1 MSRDVRAPLLLTA
14 IFGAFIVATSA
25 FAAPPAQTQVV
36 VTLDAP
42 ALAQAIR
49 TSRAL
54 APAFRERRLDLD
66 SPTSRGYLAELK
78 RERLAVER
86 RIRARIPSATIRWR
100 YAVVLNGLAV
110 KLAARDVG
118 LLSTVPG
125 VRDVHVGGRY
135 GASLDRGPELIGAD
149 DLWGGP
155 SLPTAGQGVKIGV
168 LDDGVNQAHPFFDP
182 AGYSYPAG
190 FPKGQTGFTTPKVI
204 VARAFAPGTTTWRH
218 ARSPFDPLESVHG
231 THVAGIAAGN
241 MTAAPV
247 QGRGTLSGGAPRAYI
262 GNYKVL
268 STPSN
273 FGLIDNAGE
282 VIAGI
287 EAAVRDGMD
296 VLNMSFGELE
306 TDPARNVVDQ
316 AVDGAAA
323 AGVVP
328 VAAAGNSFGDV
339 GRGSIG
345 SPATAA
351 GAIAVAA
358 VTKSN
363 VLAGFSS
370 SGPTALSL
378 RMKPHVSAP
387 GASILSS
394 VPEREGTWASF
405 SGTSMASPHVAGAV
419 ALLLQQH
426 PQWTV
431 DQVTSALVQTGRPVL
446 DPDTEQEAPTTREGG
461 GLVDLPAATTPLLFA
476 KPAVIS
482 LGLLRAAATRSVAV
496 DVTDAGG
503 GAGAWNAS
511 LRLQASPS
519 GVKLSV
525 PSTVSVP
532 GRFELAAE
540 SQQTATE
547 QDLTGF
553 VVLQRGNITRR
564 IPFWLRTTR
573 VKLGPP
579 VRVLTKQGRYQG
591 NTRNGKANVTS
602 YRYPDDPTGLGVTN
616 SLPGPEQV
624 FRVRVGSRAAN
635 LGVRI
640 TRQPKDVSVTPRIV
654 YAGDENRLGGVPSL
668 PVDVNPYRG
677 DTYGQLRPVVAT
689 NRPSP
694 GAYDLVFETRSR
706 SVAGPFSFRLWIDDK
721 TPPRVRLLTPTA
733 KGEVVL
739 SVADGGSGIDP
750 RSVVVGID
758 GQRVVFKLSSTR
770 LRVPL
775 EGISRGKHLLQVS
788 VADFQE
794 TKNSESVVGI
804 LPNTTSLRKTITVR

>member
-1 MSRDVRAPLLLTA
+1 MARTVRALLLSV
-14 IFGAFIVATSA
+14 AFCATLYP
-25 FAAPPAQTQVV
+25 AASVHASTGAQTQVV
-36 VTLDAP
+36 VALEAP
-42 ALAQAIR
+42 ALAQAVQ
-49 TSRAL
+49 TSRVL
-54 APAFRERRLDLD
+54 SPAVKGRRLDLG
-66 SPTSRGYLAELK
+66 SPMSRGYLAELE

-100 YAVVLNGLAV
+100 YAVVLNGMAV
-110 KLAARDVG
+110 KLAVRDVG
-118 LLSTVPG
+118 LLSKIPG
-125 VRDVHVGGRY
+125 VWEVHAGGRY
-135 GASLDRGPELIGAD
+135 GATLDRGPELIGAD

-155 SLPTAGQGVKIGV
+155 SLPNAGQGVKIGV
-168 LDDGVNQAHPFFDP
+168 VDDGVNQAHPFFDP

-204 VARAFAPGTTTWRH
+204 AARAFAPATTTWRN
-218 ARSPFDPLESVHG
+218 ARSPFDPLESQHG

-241 MTAAPV
+241 LTSAPV
-247 QGRGTLSGGAPRAYI
+247 QGRAALSGAAPRAYI

-296 VLNMSFGELE
+296 VINMSFGEFE
-306 TDPARNVVDQ
+306 TDPVRNVVDR

-328 VAAAGNSFGDV
+328 VAAAGNSFGDL

-345 SPATAA
+345 SPATASR
-351 GAIAVAA
+351 AIAVAA
-358 VTKSN
+358 ATKSN
-363 VLAGFSS
+363 VLADFSS
-370 SGPTALSL
+370 SGPAALSL
-378 RMKPHVSAP
+378 RMKPNVSAP

-394 VPEREGTWASF
+394 VPERVGTWASL

-426 PQWTV
+426 PAWTV

-446 DPDTEQEAPTTREGG
+446 DAETEEETLTTREGG
-461 GLVDLPAATTPLLFA
+461 GLVNLSAADNPLVFV
-476 KPAVIS
+476 KPSVVS
-482 LGLLRAAATRSVAV
+482 LGLVRVGTTRRVPV

-503 GAGAWNAS
+503 GTGSWNVS
-511 LRLQASPS
+511 LRLQGSPR
-519 GVKLSV
+519 GVKLAV

-532 GRFELAAE
+532 GRLELVAE
-540 SQQTATE
+540 SEQTATE

-553 VVLQRGNITRR
+553 VVLQRGNTTRR
-564 IPFWLRTTR
+564 IPFWLRATR
-573 VKLGPP
+573 PRLGPP
-579 VRVLTKQGRYQG
+579 ARVLTKQGRYEG
-591 NTRNGKANVTS
+591 NTRNGKTNVTS

-624 FRVRVGSRAAN
+624 FRVRVGRRAAN
-635 LGVRI
+635 FGVRI
-640 TRQPKDVSVTPRIV
+640 TRQPKGVTVSPRIV
-654 YAGDENRLGGVPSL
+654 YAGDENRLTGVPSL
-668 PVDVNPYRG
+668 PVDINPYR
-677 DTYGQLRPVVAT
+677 DTYGQPRPVVAT

-706 SVAGPFSFRLWIDDK
+706 SVAGPFSFRLWIDDA
-721 TPPRVRLLTPTA
+721 TPPRVKLLTPTA
-733 KGEVVL
+733 KKEVLL
-739 SVADGGSGIDP
+739 SVADSGSGIDP
-750 RSVVVGID
+750 RSIVVRID
-758 GQRVVFKLSSTR
+758 NLRVVFKVSPAR
-770 LRVPL
+770 IRVPL
-775 EGISRGKHLLQVS
+775 QGIFPGTHRLQVIVS
-788 VADFQE
+788 DFQE

-804 LPNTTSLRKTITVR
+804 LPNTTSFRRTITVR

>member
-1 MSRDVRAPLLLTA
+1 M
-14 IFGAFIVATSA
+14 
-25 FAAPPAQTQVV
+25 
-36 VTLDAP
+36 
-42 ALAQAIR
+42 
-49 TSRAL
+49 
-54 APAFRERRLDLD
+54 
-66 SPTSRGYLAELK
+66 
-78 RERLAVER
+78 AVER
-86 RIRARIPSATIRWR
+86 RIRARIPSATVRWR

-110 KLAARDVG
+110 KLAARDVP
-118 LLSTVPG
+118 LLSAIAG
-125 VRDVHVGGRY
+125 VRKVHVGGSF
-135 GASLDRGPELIGAD
+135 GVTLDRGPELIGAD

-168 LDDGVNQAHPFFDP
+168 IDDGVNQTHPFFSP
-182 AGYSYPAG
+182 SGYSYPAG
-190 FPKGQTGFTTPKVI
+190 FPKGQTSFTTPKVI
-204 VARAFAPGTTTWRH
+204 AARAFAPATTTWRH
-218 ARSPFDPLESVHG
+218 ARSPFDPLESEHG

-241 MTAAPV
+241 LTSAPV
-247 QGRGTLSGGAPRAYI
+247 QGRGALSGAAPRAYI

-296 VLNMSFGELE
+296 VINMSFGEYE

-328 VAAAGNSFGDV
+328 VAAAGNSFGDL

-345 SPATAA
+345 SPGTASR
-351 GAIAVAA
+351 AIAVAA
-358 VTKSN
+358 VTKSD

-378 RMKPHVSAP
+378 RMKPEVSAP

-394 VPEREGTWASF
+394 VPERDGTWASF

-426 PQWTV
+426 PAWTV
-431 DQVTSALVQTGRPVL
+431 DQVKSALVQTGRPVL
-446 DPDTEQEAPTTREGG
+446 DPETEEETPTTREGG
-461 GLVDLPAATTPLLFA
+461 GLVNLPVADNPLVFV
-476 KPAVIS
+476 KPSVVS
-482 LGLLRAAATRSVAV
+482 FGLLRVGTTRRVAV

-503 GAGAWNAS
+503 GAAPWNVS
-511 LRLQASPS
+511 LRLQASPG
-519 GVKLSV
+519 GVKLTV

-532 GRFELAAE
+532 GRFELIAE
-540 SQQTATE
+540 SEQTATE

-553 VVLQRGNITRR
+553 VVLQRGNATRR

-579 VRVLTKQGRYQG
+579 ARVLTKQGRYEG

-624 FRVRVGSRAAN
+624 FRVRVGRGAAN
-635 LGVRI
+635 VGVRI
-640 TRQPKDVSVTPRIV
+640 TRQPKGVSVSPRIV

-668 PVDVNPYRG
+668 PVDINPYRG

-689 NRPSP
+689 NRPRP
-694 GAYDLVFETRSR
+694 GAYDLVFDTRSQ
-706 SVAGPFSFRLWIDDK
+706 SVAGPFSFRLWIDDA
-721 TPPRVRLLTPTA
+721 TPPRVRLLTPTP
-733 KGEVVL
+733 KGQVVL

-750 RSVVVGID
+750 RSVIVAID

-770 LRVPL
+770 LQVPL

-794 TKNSESVVGI
+794 TKNSESVVGV
-804 LPNTTSLRKTITVR
+804 LPNTTRLRKTITVR

>member
-1 MSRDVRAPLLLTA
+1 MAISRNC
-14 IFGAFIVATSA
+14 
-25 FAAPPAQTQVV
+25 
-36 VTLDAP
+36 
-42 ALAQAIR
+42 
-49 TSRAL
+49 
-54 APAFRERRLDLD
+54 E
-66 SPTSRGYLAELK
+66 

-86 RIRARIPSATIRWR
+86 RIRARIPSATVRWR

-110 KLAARDVG
+110 KLSPRDVP
-118 LLSTVPG
+118 LLSAITG
-125 VRDVHVGGRY
+125 VRKVHVGGSF
-135 GASLDRGPELIGAD
+135 GVSLDRGPELIGAD

-168 LDDGVNQAHPFFDP
+168 IDDGVNQTHPFFNP

-190 FPKGQTGFTTPKVI
+190 FPKGQAGFTTPKVI
-204 VARAFAPGTTTWRH
+204 AARAFAPATTTWRH
-218 ARSPFDPLESVHG
+218 ARSPFDPLQSQHG

-241 MTAAPV
+241 RTSAPV
-247 QGRGTLSGGAPRAYI
+247 EGRGALSGSAPRAYI

-296 VLNMSFGELE
+296 VINMSFGESE

-328 VAAAGNSFGDV
+328 VAAAGNSFGDL

-345 SPATAA
+345 SPGTASR
-351 GAIAVAA
+351 AITVAA
-358 VTKSN
+358 VTKSD

-370 SGPTALSL
+370 SGPTSMSL
-378 RMKPHVSAP
+378 RMKPEVSAP

-394 VPEREGTWASF
+394 VPERDGTWASF

-426 PQWTV
+426 PAWTV

-446 DPDTEQEAPTTREGG
+446 DAETDGETMTTREGG
-461 GLVDLPAATTPLLFA
+461 GLVNLPAADNPLVFV
-476 KPAVIS
+476 KPSVVS
-482 LGLLRAAATRSVAV
+482 LGLLRVGTTRRVPV

-503 GAGAWNAS
+503 GAGSWNVS
-511 LRLQASPS
+511 LRLQASP
-519 GVKLSV
+519 GGAKLTV

-532 GRFELAAE
+532 GRFEVVAE
-540 SQQTATE
+540 AEQTATE

-553 VVLQRGNITRR
+553 VILQRGNATRR
-564 IPFWLRTTR
+564 IPLWLRTTR
-573 VKLGPP
+573 VQLGPP
-579 VRVLTKQGRYQG
+579 ARVLTKQGRYQG

-602 YRYPDDPTGLGVTN
+602 YRYPDDPAGLGVSN

-624 FRVRVGSRAAN
+624 VRVRVGRGVAN
-635 LGVRI
+635 VGVRI
-640 TRQPKDVSVTPRIV
+640 TRQPKGVSISPRIV

-668 PVDVNPYRG
+668 PIDVNVYRG

-694 GAYDLVFETRSR
+694 GAYDLVFDTRSR
-706 SVAGPFSFRLWIDDK
+706 SVAGPFSFRLWIDDA

-733 KGEVVL
+733 RGQIVL

-750 RSVVVGID
+750 RSVIVAID
-758 GQRVVFKLSSTR
+758 GQRIVFKLSSTR

-775 EGISRGKHLLQVS
+775 EGISPGKHVLLVS

-794 TKNSESVVGI
+794 TKNSESVVGV
-804 LPNTTSLRKTITVR
+804 LPNTTTLRKTITVR

>member
-1 MSRDVRAPLLLTA
+1 M
-14 IFGAFIVATSA
+14 
-25 FAAPPAQTQVV
+25 V

-42 ALAQAIR
+42 ALAQAVQ
-49 TSRAL
+49 TSRVL
-54 APAFRERRLDLD
+54 SPAVKGRRLDLG
-66 SPTSRGYLAELK
+66 SPMSRGYLAELE

-118 LLSTVPG
+118 LLSKIPG
-125 VRDVHVGGRY
+125 VREVHAGGRY
-135 GASLDRGPELIGAD
+135 GATLDRGPELIGAD

-168 LDDGVNQAHPFFDP
+168 IDDGVNQAHPFFNP
-182 AGYSYPAG
+182 SGYSYPAG
-190 FPKGQTGFTTPKVI
+190 FPKGQTSFTTPKVI
-204 VARAFAPGTTTWRH
+204 AARAFAPATTTWRN
-218 ARSPFDPLESVHG
+218 ARSPFDPLESEHG

-241 MTAAPV
+241 LTSAPV
-247 QGRGTLSGGAPRAYI
+247 QGRDALSGAAPRAYI

-296 VLNMSFGELE
+296 VINMSFGEFE
-306 TDPARNVVDQ
+306 TDPARNVVDR

-328 VAAAGNSFGDV
+328 VAAAGNSFGDL

-345 SPATAA
+345 SPATASR
-351 GAIAVAA
+351 AIAVAA
-358 VTKSN
+358 ATKSN
-363 VLAGFSS
+363 VLADFSS
-370 SGPTALSL
+370 SGPAALSL
-378 RMKPHVSAP
+378 RMKPNVSAP

-394 VPEREGTWASF
+394 VPERVGTWASF

-426 PQWTV
+426 PAWTV

-446 DPDTEQEAPTTREGG
+446 DPETEEETLTTREGG
-461 GLVDLPAATTPLLFA
+461 GLVNLSAADNPLVFV
-476 KPAVIS
+476 KPSAVS
-482 LGLLRAAATRSVAV
+482 LGLLRVGTTRRVPV

-503 GAGAWNAS
+503 GTGSWNVS
-511 LRLQASPS
+511 LRLQGSPG
-519 GVKLSV
+519 GVKLAV

-532 GRFELAAE
+532 GRFELVAE
-540 SQQTATE
+540 SEQTATE

-553 VVLQRGNITRR
+553 VVLQRGNTTRR

-573 VKLGPP
+573 PRLGPP
-579 VRVLTKQGRYQG
+579 ARVLTKQGRYEG

-624 FRVRVGSRAAN
+624 FRVRVGRRAAN
-635 LGVRI
+635 FGVRI
-640 TRQPKDVSVTPRIV
+640 TRQPKGVTVSPRIV
-654 YAGDENRLGGVPSL
+654 YAGDENRLAGVPSL
-668 PVDVNPYRG
+668 PVDINPYR
-677 DTYGQLRPVVAT
+677 DTYGQPRPVVAA

-706 SVAGPFSFRLWIDDK
+706 SVAGPFSFRLWIDDA
-721 TPPRVRLLTPTA
+721 TPPRVKLLTPTREERGRA
-733 KGEVVL
+733 LGRRQRLGHRPTVNRRPHRQSARGVQGQL
-739 SVADGGSGIDP
+739 CPYSGAA
-750 RSVVVGID
+750 
-758 GQRVVFKLSSTR
+758 
-770 LRVPL
+770 
-775 EGISRGKHLLQVS
+775 RGNPS
-788 VADFQE
+788 AE
-794 TKNSESVVGI
+794 RTAY
-804 LPNTTSLRKTITVR
+804 R